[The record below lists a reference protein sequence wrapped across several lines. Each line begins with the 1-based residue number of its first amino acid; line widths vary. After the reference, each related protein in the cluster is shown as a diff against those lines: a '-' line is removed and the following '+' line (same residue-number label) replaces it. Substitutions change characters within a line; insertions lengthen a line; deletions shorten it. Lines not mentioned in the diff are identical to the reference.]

1 MSRLITI
8 FKDRKSPKG
17 HTYILPHNLSSQ
29 EFYSFKR
36 SNKDFVDRAIK
47 TIKTSGRSFT
57 FDIDEFLL
65 TDN

>member
-1 MSRLITI
+1 MARLITI

-17 HTYILPHNLSSQ
+17 HTFILPHSVTYL

-36 SNKDFVDRAIK
+36 ANSSFINKAVSK
-47 TIKTSGRSFT
+47 VNTKGQSFT